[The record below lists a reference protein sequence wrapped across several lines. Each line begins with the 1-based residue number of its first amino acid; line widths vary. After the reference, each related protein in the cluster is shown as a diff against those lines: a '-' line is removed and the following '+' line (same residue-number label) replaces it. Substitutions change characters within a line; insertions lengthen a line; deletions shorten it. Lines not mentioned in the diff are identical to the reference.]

1 MAEKE
6 SPVTVEMTEEPK
18 ENEEKPAKP
27 KIKNVSVLIGERTVP
42 LRLTTPGIIQ
52 IEEDLDMDIEELRET
67 MNNLKKKNTRLMI
80 KTLRILG
87 NEGLRLKGE
96 APDLTD
102 EELMD
107 KIPAHNLLLYRVVVL
122 AAIAL
127 LAFGTGTAAATPA
140 KSKTTAAA
148 PAAAPWVRSSRPA
161 WIGSKRS

>member
-107 KIPAHNLLLYRVVVL
+107 KIPAHNILLYRVGVL
-122 AAIAL
+122 AAIAKGMFMETDDSEEEKQDVVL
-127 LAFGTGTAAATPA
+127 NEILKKNTSSQGEGSGATD
-140 KSKTTAAA
+140 
-148 PAAAPWVRSSRPA
+148 
-161 WIGSKRS
+161 